1 MGNEKKDDVVSIN
14 FNDLIQNIKSSKEK
28 SSNVEDSEIE
38 TLDLFEEDNN
48 YYSFSGLKKINQ
60 TNISDSI
67 DKIREV
73 IKEIENSGF
82 KVKNDELDLENKHR
96 FIIEIEKN

>member
-1 MGNEKKDDVVSIN
+1 M
-14 FNDLIQNIKSSKEK
+14 
-28 SSNVEDSEIE
+28 
-38 TLDLFEEDNN
+38 
-48 YYSFSGLKKINQ
+48 KKINQ

-73 IKEIENSGF
+73 IKEIENNGF

-96 FIIEIEKN
+96 FIIEIEKK